1 MASSFIL
8 KLTLHNKGDKMVLP
22 WSKTDRENK
31 CFTENS
37 SGNVAKRV
45 VGELT
50 NGGIPVSLANP
61 LPTTAVISGDISVD
75 NTSIDSYVGKPS
87 GNNADF
93 TTARTANTTFT
104 CASLPTGVSAINKE
118 DIETIRQINVA
129 GAVVATYSRDDVTI
143 TCAGTDPTT
152 VTVAGA
158 VFGATDSIVLV
169 TNISKP
175 KKIVGSEGVAVKTN
189 ATGEIITAVPTT
201 LGSGSKDVTTAG
213 TRVAIASSTACKTV
227 FIKANAD
234 NTGLIY
240 VGGVTVDSSTGIPL
254 SAGEHVELD
263 IANLATV
270 YIDSA
275 EDGEGVGFTYSV

>member
-1 MASSFIL
+1 MA
-8 KLTLHNKGDKMVLP
+8 LP

-37 SGNVAKRV
+37 SGDVAKRV

-50 NGGIPVSLANP
+50 NGGNPISLANP
-61 LPTTAVISGDISVD
+61 LPTTAVVSGDINVD
-75 NTSIDSYVGKPS
+75 NTSISIDSYVGKPS

-104 CASLPTGVSAINKE
+104 CASFPTGVSSINKE
-118 DIETIRQINVA
+118 DIEIIRQINA
-129 GAVVATYSRDDVTI
+129 TGAVVATYSRDDVTI

-152 VTVAGA
+152 VTVTGA
-158 VFGATDSIVLV
+158 VFGATDSIILV

-213 TRVAIASSTACKTV
+213 TRVALASSTACKTV

-240 VGGVTVDSSTGIPL
+240 VGGVTVNSSTGIPL

-270 YIDSA
+270 I
-275 EDGEGVGFTYSV
+275 

>member
-1 MASSFIL
+1 
-8 KLTLHNKGDKMVLP
+8 MVLP

-37 SGNVAKRV
+37 QSEVAKRV
-45 VGELT
+45 VGELM
-50 NGGIPVSLANP
+50 NGANPVSLANP
-61 LPTTAVISGDISVD
+61 LPTTAVVSGDINVD
-75 NTSIDSYVGKPS
+75 STSISIDAYVGKPS
-87 GNNADF
+87 GTNADF
-93 TTARTANTTFT
+93 VTARTANTTFT
-104 CASLPTGVSAINKE
+104 CATLPTGVSAIKTE
-118 DIETIRQINVA
+118 DIELIRQINA
-129 GAVVATYSRDDVTI
+129 SGAVVNTYSRDDVTV

-158 VFGATDSIVLV
+158 TFGATDTITLV

-189 ATGEIITAVPTT
+189 ATGEIVTAVPTT

-213 TRVAIASSTACKTV
+213 TRVALASTTPCKTV

-234 NTGLIY
+234 NTGLIF
-240 VGGVTVDSSTGIPL
+240 VGGVTVDSATGIPL

-275 EDGEGVGFTYSV
+275 VNGEGVGFTYSV